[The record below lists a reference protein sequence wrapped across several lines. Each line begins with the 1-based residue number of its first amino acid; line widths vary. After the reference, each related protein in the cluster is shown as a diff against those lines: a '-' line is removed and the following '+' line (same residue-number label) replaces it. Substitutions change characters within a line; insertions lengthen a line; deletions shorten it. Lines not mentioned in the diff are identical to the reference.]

1 MHPTLK
7 PEAEAG
13 QAPPFNW
20 RSFLPVHPAGDLL
33 PLMSEAELQELAK
46 DIAKNSLRT
55 QIVTYSETDE
65 AGRSLH
71 VPILLDGRNRLDAL
85 ALLGLLYETPDHHL
99 GLKKWTDKGWS
110 NRSGSRIEAQYIFGG
125 DAYAIA
131 LSFNVHRRHLT
142 AEQKRDLIA
151 KLVTAKPDL
160 SDRQLG
166 KMAKA
171 SKNTVASV
179 RTDLELRGQVDHVEK
194 RTDTK
199 GRKQPAKRT
208 NTTKVEELSEHAE
221 RLGVVLKRE
230 GKRAYSLYNP
240 ATDFYWRHAAPLAE
254 IAEALAKLENLGAIG
269 KTLAQVEADT
279 RALCGAGGAKRSE
292 ALNAKLFGEEEEE
305 QAPTE
310 TDDAAATSAGGSPDV
325 AKLNAEAEALGLSIT
340 VVIFV

>member
-110 NRSGSRIEAQYIFGG
+110 NRSGSRI
-125 DAYAIA
+125 
-131 LSFNVHRRHLT
+131 
-142 AEQKRDLIA
+142 
-151 KLVTAKPDL
+151 
-160 SDRQLG
+160 
-166 KMAKA
+166 
-171 SKNTVASV
+171 
-179 RTDLELRGQVDHVEK
+179 
-194 RTDTK
+194 
-199 GRKQPAKRT
+199 
-208 NTTKVEELSEHAE
+208 
-221 RLGVVLKRE
+221 
-230 GKRAYSLYNP
+230 
-240 ATDFYWRHAAPLAE
+240 
-254 IAEALAKLENLGAIG
+254 
-269 KTLAQVEADT
+269 
-279 RALCGAGGAKRSE
+279 
-292 ALNAKLFGEEEEE
+292 
-305 QAPTE
+305 
-310 TDDAAATSAGGSPDV
+310 
-325 AKLNAEAEALGLSIT
+325 
-340 VVIFV
+340 